1 MEEPGEETIPMNDEI
16 HHDAS
21 GAPMQASG
29 LVPHITVLIADAEPT
44 GDEAPQS
51 GTGRTLVYAII
62 SVALGLAVGGAFAT
76 TAIRPAGRTGTL
88 DLGQMLFSP
97 AGVKGHLVLNW
108 DKKLVYKLAVEPS
121 DPARAREFAQVI
133 AVSPRPLAV
142 AIELKDADGY
152 ALCMKSIAVKYDPM
166 QALPG
171 GAQPGAPATQPAPAA
186 ELERQQQQEVARERG
201 KDLFQNQAGQDGQIQ
216 SISASGDIPCSNQD
230 YASAVSWS
238 FAPDFPSAD
247 EQDAWLERQTG
258 AAEGTTAAVAEA
270 SASRTA
276 AQRRAKKKAAEQSG
290 AFAIEGDDE
299 LVGIDSSRGI
309 AKTTTSITF
318 LLSAAT
324 AKDAAARWQDLP
336 ASIHYKCDMN
346 YACTLTH
353 RGAVVLT
360 AQLRR

>member
-1 MEEPGEETIPMNDEI
+1 MNDENQ
-16 HHDAS
+16 HDAS
-21 GAPMQASG
+21 GAPMQASE
-29 LVPHITVLIADAEPT
+29 LVSHITVPAAHAEQT

-51 GTGRTLVYAII
+51 GTNRTLVYAIA
-62 SVALGLAVGGAFAT
+62 SVTLGLAAGGAFAT
-76 TAIRPAGRTGTL
+76 MAMHPAGRTGTL
-88 DLGQMLFSP
+88 DLGQILFSP

-108 DKKLVYKLAVEPS
+108 DKKLVYHLAVEPS
-121 DPARAREFAQVI
+121 DPARAGEFAEVV
-133 AVSPRPLAV
+133 AAPPRPLSV

-152 ALCMKSIAVKYDPM
+152 ALCMKTIAVKYDPM
-166 QALPG
+166 QAVTG
-171 GAQPGAPATQPAPAA
+171 GARADTPASQPAQSA
-186 ELERQQQQEVARERG
+186 ELQHRTEQEATRERG

-216 SISASGDIPCSNQD
+216 SISAAGEIPCSNRD

-238 FAPDFPSAD
+238 FAPDFPSVD
-247 EQDAWLERQTG
+247 EQAALLKRQTDT
-258 AAEGTTAAVAEA
+258 AEATTAAVAEA
-270 SASRTA
+270 SASRTLAA
-276 AQRRAKKKAAEQSG
+276 AQRRAKKKAADQPG
-290 AFAIEGDDE
+290 TFAIEGDDE

-324 AKDAAARWQDLP
+324 ARDAAAHWQDMP
-336 ASIHYKCDMN
+336 ATIHYKCDMN